1 MCWSNYKLNS
11 SSLWSV
17 HHKSQWYDLLISSF
31 QPSDHGRSKRSGWS
45 GFGRTSF
52 HGQFWN
58 CACADNEQWITRWGR
73 SYNLS
78 STCAYTPHALSAP
91 KYSWYSYLGMHG
103 HSNRQYHRFNGTGW
117 YDIRHTSKWTKSFPS
132 AYLGKDSCFPGSGF
146 SQWQR
151 LDWARAK
158 GCDVFN

>member
-73 SYNLS
+73 SYNLL

-91 KYSWYSYLGMHG
+91 KYSWYSYLGTATATGSITDSTAPDDMI
-103 HSNRQYHRFNGTGW
+103 SGTPASELKASQAHIW
-117 YDIRHTSKWTKSFPS
+117 AKIAVSPV
-132 AYLGKDSCFPGSGF
+132 LGLASG
-146 SQWQR
+146 
-151 LDWARAK
+151 K
-158 GCDVFN
+158 G